1 MAALAFE
8 NKWVNVTCTPMTTTS
23 HRRSATLDVMPAD
36 RTPSAVPHHVAVVGA
51 GMVGLATAWFLQERG
66 VEVTVLDRS
75 GVAAGSSW
83 GNAGWLTPGIT
94 TPLPEPAVLRYGL
107 RAVLSPS
114 SPVYVP
120 PSANPRF
127 LRFVTGFTRHST
139 MAHWRRSMSSLVPI
153 NRLALDS
160 FDLLRD
166 GGVAAETTE
175 TASFL
180 AAYRTAEERRTL
192 LEEIEHIHAAGQG
205 IEYDLLTGDEARAV
219 EPMLSAEVGA
229 ALRLRGQRYV
239 NPGVFVHALA
249 DAVVARGGKLLTGPG
264 SEVRDVVDTGAGV
277 RVVTSGGPVQADA
290 VVLASGAWLGDLA
303 RPFGVRSVVQAG
315 RGYSFSVGLD
325 DSVRM
330 PQGPVYLPSQRV
342 ACTPMGDRLR
352 VAGMM
357 EFRRPEAPLDARR
370 IRAIAEAARPFLRGA
385 DLDDRQDE
393 WVGSRPCTADGLPLV
408 GATRSPRVFAAG
420 GHGMWG
426 ITLGPATGR
435 LLADQIVTG
444 TRPAELA
451 PFSPTR

>member
-1 MAALAFE
+1 
-8 NKWVNVTCTPMTTTS
+8 
-23 HRRSATLDVMPAD
+23 MPAD
-36 RTPSAVPHHVAVVGA
+36 AVAAPAPRRVAVVGA
-51 GMVGLATAWFLQERG
+51 GMIGLATAWFLQERG
-66 VEVTVLDRS
+66 VEVTVLDRE

-120 PSANPRF
+120 PSANPSF

-139 MAHWRRSMSSLVPI
+139 MAHWRRSMTSLVPI

-166 GGVAAETTE
+166 GGVQAETTE
-175 TASFL
+175 APSFL
-180 AAYRTAEERRTL
+180 AAYRTADQRRTL

-219 EPMLSAEVGA
+219 EPLLSREVGA
-229 ALRLRGQRYV
+229 ALRLRGQRFV

-249 DAVVARGGKLLTGPG
+249 DEVIARGGKLATGPS
-264 SEVRDVVDTGAGV
+264 SEVLDVVDTGSGV
-277 RVVTSGGPVQADA
+277 RVVTMGSDIEADA
-290 VVLASGAWLGDLA
+290 VVLASGAWLGALA

-315 RGYSFSVGLD
+315 RGYSFSVSLEDG
-325 DSVRM
+325 VRM
-330 PQGPVYLPSQRV
+330 PDGPVYLPSQRV
-342 ACTPMGDRLR
+342 ACTPLGDRLR

-370 IRAIAEAARPFLRGA
+370 VQAIAEAARPFLRGA

-393 WVGSRPCTADGLPLV
+393 WVGSRPCTADGLPLI

-435 LLADQIVTG
+435 LLAEQIVTG
-444 TRPAELA
+444 TTPEALA